1 MSDIFHF
8 WSLHPSGANFLMADG
23 STHFLTYDA
32 APLIKACRPAT
43 AAEVVELPY
52 CR

>member
-8 WSLHPSGANFLMADG
+8 WSLHPGGANFLMADG

-32 APLIKACRPAT
+32 APLVKALSTRNGG
-43 AAEVVELPY
+43 EVAELP
-52 CR
+52 